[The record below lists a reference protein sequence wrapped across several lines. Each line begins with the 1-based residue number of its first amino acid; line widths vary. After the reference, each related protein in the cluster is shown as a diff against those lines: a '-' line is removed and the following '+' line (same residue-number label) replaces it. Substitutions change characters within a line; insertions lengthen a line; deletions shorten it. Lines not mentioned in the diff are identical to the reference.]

1 MNNLAKKF
9 HQDAAHMAENV
20 ALRNVIATGLGKYAE
35 GRDKKIADFQDWQK
49 ARETAS
55 QIKRESLKAYDNLK
69 NMTKE
74 DLEALLGQTIETVKK
89 SVDEFDMDTFKATT
103 KDKLGELEAKL
114 EEFANKVKESDQYLT
129 IREGV
134 VDLTK
139 KVNDKLEE
147 VKTKVLDSSV
157 DDQYFEAFEDE
168 IEDVEEKLDEM
179 IEEIKD

>member
-1 MNNLAKKF
+1 M
-9 HQDAAHMAENV
+9 
-20 ALRNVIATGLGKYAE
+20 
-35 GRDKKIADFQDWQK
+35 
-49 ARETAS
+49 
-55 QIKRESLKAYDNLK
+55 
-69 NMTKE
+69 
-74 DLEALLGQTIETVKK
+74 LGQTIETVKK